1 MNNIPLAPMAPK
13 IFRFT
18 DIDAF
23 RSSVRNLNV
32 DLTPLVRKIS
42 AEQIVLNLAG
52 CDVNYTRSFPRI
64 IDALLGPNS
73 TAIGF
78 SIDDGVPIRFNGVE
92 RDRSVIVIGNGG
104 AAYSAVERT
113 PRQYAS
119 LVFKP
124 GIENRGW
131 AQTGLNF
138 GIYETSAAGQGL
150 VALSG
155 APGRYPSLDFSAAA

>member
-1 MNNIPLAPMAPK
+1 MNNIPLAPVMAPK

-32 DLTPLVRKIS
+32 DFTPLARKIS
-42 AEQIVLNLAG
+42 AEQIILNLPG

-78 SIDDGVPIRFNGVE
+78 SMDDGVPIRFNGVE
-92 RDRSVIVIGNGG
+92 RDRAVIVVGNSG

-113 PRQYAS
+113 PREYAS
-119 LVFKP
+119 IVFTP
-124 GIENRGW
+124 VAANRGW
-131 AQTGLNF
+131 TRTHLHFTIPQT
-138 GIYETSAAGQGL
+138 I
-150 VALSG
+150 
-155 APGRYPSLDFSAAA
+155 